1 MTPAVSFTLG
11 TRAVRTE
18 GRTKMR
24 LVPVAAILAA
34 AMIAA
39 GCGLS
44 YQAASAYRANKM
56 ERALKPGATMAQ
68 VQREFG
74 QPDIE
79 DRPDD
84 RTEIWSYA
92 KHANSNDVAAEILYT
107 SAKAGDQGTFEDLK
121 FTDGS
126 LVSWGEAQHT
136 MPPKERAELTTTL
149 SYGRHGSRSDT
160 GQSGS
165 GSSEPSGSS
174 TPTVPMNPMSVTF

>member
-1 MTPAVSFTLG
+1 
-11 TRAVRTE
+11 
-18 GRTKMR
+18 MR
-24 LVPVAAILAA
+24 LVPVAAILVA
-34 AMIAA
+34 AMIFAA

-56 ERALKPGATMAQ
+56 ERELKPGDTMAQ
-68 VQREFG
+68 VQRKFG
-74 QPDIE
+74 EPDIE

-107 SAKAGDQGTFEDLK
+107 SAKEGDKGTFEDLK

-136 MPPKERAELTTTL
+136 MPPKERSELTTTL
-149 SYGRHGSRSDT
+149 SYGRHGGRSDT
-160 GQSGS
+160 GQGGS

-174 TPTVPMNPMSVTF
+174 TTTAPANPFSVIF